1 MINDVRENFTGITF
15 SGFKKTIVRRELL
28 QCIYNKKIEN
38 SCYWVGELI
47 CAGHYSEVWDILIE
61 YMTSFV
67 HTGNPKLPI
76 YIYMRFNRFLEIL
89 HNGYADKVLNMR
101 NNEQIRNIFCE
112 CVCLLCYYRK
122 KHRIESVKI
131 GRHEFDLTNLSTRL
145 KSPSTE
151 YATAILKPDD
161 PKELFIPINELG
173 YSLQTKN
180 SVECCYWIEWIIEYE
195 TICKKRKVKLA
206 TERRTF
212 THLNIDATS
221 ANTNANANTT
231 NGKIEIPDKN
241 QKDCIWIVWE
251 MIVEYSRH
259 VNNILIAKIVRSLL
273 GLFLIRYTEGVK
285 RRRRHLLYFAISI
298 CLDPINLST
307 DIIDGNKAR
316 EEIAAILS
324 KIGRIFAQIKK
335 NEHAPKTDY
344 LFNGLDDRSN
354 LDKTIERLNIM
365 YNDVDS

>member
-1 MINDVRENFTGITF
+1 MINDVREDFTGITF

-47 CAGHYSEVWDILIE
+47 CAGHYSEIWDILIE
-61 YMTSFV
+61 YMTRFI
-67 HTGNPKLPI
+67 HIGNPKLPI
-76 YIYMRFNRFLEIL
+76 YIYMRFNRFLEVL
-89 HNGYADKVLNMR
+89 HNGYADNVLNMR

-112 CVCLLCYYRK
+112 CVCILCYSRK
-122 KHRIESVKI
+122 THRIESVKI
-131 GRHEFDLTNLSTRL
+131 GRHEFDFTNLSTRL

-180 SVECCYWIEWIIEYE
+180 SVECCYWIEWILEYE
-195 TICKKRKVKLA
+195 IICKKRKVSLT

-212 THLNIDATS
+212 SHLNHDITS
-221 ANTNANANTT
+221 TPKTD
-231 NGKIEIPDKN
+231 KIVIPDKN
-241 QKDCIWIVWE
+241 QKDCIWIIWE
-251 MIVEYSRH
+251 MIVEYSQY
-259 VNNILIAKIVRSLL
+259 VNNILIEKIVRSLL

-285 RRRRHLLYFAISI
+285 RRRRHLLYFAISV

-307 DIIDGNKAR
+307 DIIDCNKTR

-324 KIGRIFAQIKK
+324 KIVRIFSQIKK

-344 LFNGLDDRSN
+344 LFNGLQRSN
-354 LDKTIERLNIM
+354 LDKSIERLNIM